1 MESLPGNISVE
12 KVLGVAFER
21 ASELENLDESVAR
34 GFVDNFA
41 MREKRLACW
50 SVRTDP
56 RQR

>member
-1 MESLPGNISVE
+1 MESLPDNISVE
-12 KVLGVAFER
+12 EVLGVAFER

-50 SVRTDP
+50 SVRTD
-56 RQR
+56 RY